1 MSYVQFDESNQL
13 GGVLGVSRKPGM
25 IEWMQKRGLIKS
37 DKVGYFILAAVI
49 VISSGTAGFLYI
61 GQNTEN
67 GGQLTEVEIEK
78 LPEEVRDF
86 IRQSQENEK

>member
-37 DKVGYFILAAVI
+37 DKVGFFI
-49 VISSGTAGFLYI
+49 
-61 GQNTEN
+61 
-67 GGQLTEVEIEK
+67 
-78 LPEEVRDF
+78 
-86 IRQSQENEK
+86 